1 MGKVQINNEV
11 SFTGEAL
18 TKIQKYFMTQGKETI
33 SIKDMGDGETIDP
46 VGYVEFI
53 DIKDD
58 GTENEVFS
66 IIDATNTVYATVSK
80 TFANSFKSISDIMDG
95 EKFTVK
101 KISGTTK
108 NGREYVDC
116 ELVI

>member
-1 MGKVQINNEV
+1 MGRVQINNEV

-18 TKIQKYFMTQGKETI
+18 TKVQKYFMTQGKETV
-33 SIKDMGDGETIDP
+33 SIKDMDDGEVITP

-58 GTENEVFS
+58 GTESEVFA
-66 IIDATNTVYATVSK
+66 IINEENKVYATVSK
-80 TFANSFKSISDIMDG
+80 TFANSFKSIADIMDG
-95 EKFTVK
+95 DKFMIK

-108 NGREYVDC
+108 AGRDYVDC